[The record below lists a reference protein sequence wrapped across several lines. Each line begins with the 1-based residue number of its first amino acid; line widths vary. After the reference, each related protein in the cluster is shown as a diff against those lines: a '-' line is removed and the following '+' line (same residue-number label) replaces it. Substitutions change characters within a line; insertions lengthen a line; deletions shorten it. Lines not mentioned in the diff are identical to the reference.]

1 VKFRSLGYSLVGI
14 VSFLGLSAPAGAT
27 FIEIDDAG
35 DSIATATSVYGVSRI
50 EGALNANPFGPDDFD
65 LVDLFRIKIGQPA
78 KFTVSTGD
86 GSDPFL
92 IADPVLY
99 LFDSTGAAVV
109 MNDDADGSQSI
120 IMGLPAGF
128 GSGFYFLGISFAG
141 VEPTD
146 GTDPLFDVF
155 GSGEV
160 LSANLL
166 GGWQGEPLTPNFD
179 IPGWYAI
186 DFTGVPEPGSL
197 MLLALGLLGAA
208 ATRRTRTATV

>member
-1 VKFRSLGYSLVGI
+1 LGGSSEISQSGLLARGI

-50 EGALNANPFGPDDFD
+50 EGTLNANPFGPDDFD
-65 LVDLFRIKIGQPA
+65 LVDLFRIKIASPA

-99 LFDSTGAAVV
+99 LFDSTGMAVV

-128 GSGFYFLGISFAG
+128 
-141 VEPTD
+141 
-146 GTDPLFDVF
+146 
-155 GSGEV
+155 
-160 LSANLL
+160 L
-166 GGWQGEPLTPNFD
+166 GGLLLPRHLLRRRRADGRR
-179 IPGWYAI
+179 
-186 DFTGVPEPGSL
+186 GS
-197 MLLALGLLGAA
+197 AV
-208 ATRRTRTATV
+208 RRVRER